1 MPQTPVRRAF
11 WMGVRDALPFIPLI
25 VPFGMVFG
33 ALAHEAG
40 WTNPEIVGMS
50 ALVIAG
56 ASQFTALQ
64 LLADQAPLVVV
75 IATALAV
82 NLRMAMYSASM
93 APHVGEAPV
102 WQRALVSY
110 GLTDQTYGLAMNRY
124 ARSPEM
130 TRPEKL
136 AHFAGLAVPIC
147 GPWYFASY
155 AGAVLGAAIPPWLAL
170 DFAVPITFIALF
182 GPGLRGLPQVVAA
195 AVSFGLALALIDLPY
210 SLGLLVA
217 AAVAMLAGALVETWQ
232 QEAQR

>member
-1 MPQTPVRRAF
+1 MTASPTRRAF
-11 WMGVRDALPFIPLI
+11 WLGVRDALPFIPVI

-33 ALAHEAG
+33 ALAGGAG
-40 WTNPEIVGMS
+40 WTGGQIVGMS
-50 ALVIAG
+50 GLVIAG

-93 APHVGEAPV
+93 APYLAGIPV
-102 WQRALVSY
+102 WQRALISY
-110 GLTDQTYGLAMNRY
+110 ALTDQTYGLAINRY
-124 ARSPEM
+124 GRSPGM
-130 TRPEKL
+130 TRTERV
-136 AHFAGLAVPIC
+136 AHFAGLVVPIC
-147 GPWYFASY
+147 GPWYVASY

-182 GPGLRGLPQVVAA
+182 GPWLRDLPHVIAG
-195 AVSFGLALALIDLPY
+195 AVSFGLALALVHMPY

-217 AAVAMLAGALVETWQ
+217 AVAAMLAGALAEVWRER
-232 QEAQR
+232 AG

>member
-1 MPQTPVRRAF
+1 MTQLLLRRAF
-11 WMGVRDALPFIPLI
+11 WLGVRDALPFIPLI

-33 ALAHEAG
+33 ALAGESG

-64 LLADQAPLVVV
+64 LLSDQAPLAVV
-75 IATALAV
+75 IATSLAV

-102 WQRALVSY
+102 WQRALVAY
-110 GLTDQTYGLAMNRY
+110 TLTDQTYGLAMNRY
-124 ARSPEM
+124 AQSPEM
-130 TRPEKL
+130 TKPEKL
-136 AHFAGLAVPIC
+136 AHFAGLAIPIC

-155 AGAVLGAAIPPWLAL
+155 AGAVLGTAIPPWLAL

-182 GPGLRGLPQVVAA
+182 GPSIRGLPHVAA
-195 AVSFGLALALIDLPY
+195 ASVSFGLALALVDLPY
-210 SLGLLVA
+210 SLGLLVSA
-217 AAVAMLAGALVETWQ
+217 GAAMLTGALVEIWRGTD
-232 QEAQR
+232 R